1 LIWLAQIT
9 AKEYAEL
16 KLFHQLEYTGED
28 KLAMCFGVD
37 PNKTHW
43 KPDGIEQT
51 EEQLLAAIRST
62 L

>member
-1 LIWLAQIT
+1 LSQLT

-16 KLFHQLEYTGED
+16 KFFHQLEYTGED

-43 KPDGIEQT
+43 KPDGLDQSDDEI
-51 EEQLLAAIRST
+51 LAAIKST